1 MGKQKFRELYH
12 QKIQEYQIIKN
23 RNTVLWKTGTGIRR
37 KTIVFIG
44 RKKIE
49 RGAPQC
55 QSNKSTDLQKK
66 TRTQKDRQERLQAVP
81 SSTTANKSVQC
92 LATYQ
97 YINTEG
103 EQKMFKLIGEVKTTT
118 EETKSN
124 EEINNA
130 CIAVFG
136 MDLIE
141 MYGTDFVPELIK
153 KGWIACNNGKV
164 SFWADEH

>member
-1 MGKQKFRELYH
+1 
-12 QKIQEYQIIKN
+12 
-23 RNTVLWKTGTGIRR
+23 
-37 KTIVFIG
+37 
-44 RKKIE
+44 
-49 RGAPQC
+49 
-55 QSNKSTDLQKK
+55 
-66 TRTQKDRQERLQAVP
+66 
-81 SSTTANKSVQC
+81 
-92 LATYQ
+92 
-97 YINTEG
+97 
-103 EQKMFKLIGEVKTTT
+103 MFKLIGEVKATT

-153 KGWIACNNGKV
+153 KGWITCNNGKV